1 MRRNLTIKDKAI
13 FHGAPF
19 KEFEITPQSDGT
31 LIINANYCNT
41 EISISKGFFGEFHL
55 RIIHSDP
62 KPGKGARELSHKI
75 IITAEVKDT
84 ADYKVIQANLAD
96 FQEVIDVD
104 PIQSFS
110 VKEQNL

>member
-31 LIINANYCNT
+31 LIIQANYCNT
-41 EISISKGFFGEFHL
+41 EISISKGFFGELHL

-62 KPGKGARELSHKI
+62 KPGTINFENK
-75 IITAEVKDT
+75 
-84 ADYKVIQANLAD
+84 
-96 FQEVIDVD
+96 
-104 PIQSFS
+104 
-110 VKEQNL
+110 KEQKSCKQ